1 MLILGARQLHTPH
14 TEVLRLPQ
22 MAKQLRRLVL
32 IVATAFAVVVGA
44 DPDPSFVGTW
54 TTKSRKVIT
63 GPVTYSLCEIAG
75 VLF

>member
-1 MLILGARQLHTPH
+1 M
-14 TEVLRLPQ
+14 
-22 MAKQLRRLVL
+22 

-44 DPDPSFVGTW
+44 DLDPSLVGTW

-63 GPVTYSLCEIAG
+63 GPVKYPLCEIAG

>member
-1 MLILGARQLHTPH
+1 MPILGLRVHTPH
-14 TEVLRLPQ
+14 TEVLRLGQ
-22 MAKQLRRLVL
+22 MARQLRRLFM

-44 DPDPSFVGTW
+44 DLDPSLVGTW

-63 GPVTYSLCEIAG
+63 GPVKYSLCEIAG